1 MPSKLSKTLHLTAA
15 MHIPPLPHHAPR
27 HRSGK
32 CVEPDAGGVTYVL
45 AGNAGAGF
53 TNGFPRH
60 ANGTYDFPS
69 WVENGAQFVNGYMRV
84 AVSST
89 GMRVEAVASDDG
101 RVFDSVVIPP
111 PALVGSHAAA
121 DGSDDANSNGG
132 KGSGG
137 RGAVWRDA
145 AHSSGDAHAAS
156 GHPVTP
162 SLMQRL
168 AAAVVG
174 WLS

>member
-1 MPSKLSKTLHLTAA
+1 MQVTAA
-15 MHIPPLPHHAPR
+15 IHMHTLPHPAPR

-32 CVEPDAGGVTYVL
+32 CVQPDAGGVTYIL

-69 WVENGAQFVNGYMRV
+69 WVAHGEQFVNGYMRV

-101 RVFDSVVIPP
+101 RVFDSVAIPLP
-111 PALVGSHAAA
+111 TLVGSTH
-121 DGSDDANSNGG
+121 SSSG
-132 KGSGG
+132 KRTEG

-145 AHSSGDAHAAS
+145 ARGSGNVHVAP
-156 GHPVTP
+156 GF
-162 SLMQRL
+162 
-168 AAAVVG
+168 
-174 WLS
+174 LS